1 MPVDPIADSLSI
13 RQPETKKG
21 SKPQDKTGRKN
32 EFENEAMPNKIL
44 EDKDKRAFLKKSPEK
59 ETSPQKTDASI
70 NPTPNDRKGK
80 YIDEIV

>member
-1 MPVDPIADSLSI
+1 MPVDPIADSSSL

-21 SKPQDKTGRKN
+21 SKTLDKTGRKN
-32 EFENEAMPNKIL
+32 EFENEEILNKIL
-44 EDKDKRAFLKKSPEK
+44 KDKDKRAFLKKSPEK

-70 NPTPNDRKGK
+70 NPAPNDRKGK